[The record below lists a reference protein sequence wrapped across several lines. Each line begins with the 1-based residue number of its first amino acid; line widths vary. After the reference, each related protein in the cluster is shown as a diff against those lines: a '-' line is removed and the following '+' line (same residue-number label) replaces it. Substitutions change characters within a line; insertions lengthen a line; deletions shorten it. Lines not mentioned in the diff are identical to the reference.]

1 MKKVFICLI
10 VILVV
15 FLSFFLPKVLFKLE
29 DLKRDSVS
37 HKTDM
42 LSGKIDVQAEN
53 IYLVKA
59 IHDIQDRRIKPKIKQ
74 LFV

>member
-1 MKKVFICLI
+1 MKNVFICLI

-29 DLKRDSVS
+29 DLKRERVS
-37 HKTDM
+37 NKTEM
-42 LSGKIDVQAEN
+42 LNRKIDVQAEN

-59 IHDIQDRRIKPKIKQ
+59 IHDIQDRRTKPKTK
-74 LFV
+74 